1 MRILIINGPNLKYL
15 GDREPDIYGE
25 KSLYDIESDIRSMPD
40 INDNDI
46 EFFVS
51 NSEGEIID
59 RIYERDYDGLI
70 INPGAYSHYS
80 LAILDALRAIHVPK
94 VEVHMTNVFRRDE
107 KRKTL
112 VTAEGVDGVI
122 IGFGDYVYKMALNYF
137 L

>member
-1 MRILIINGPNLKYL
+1 MKYL

-51 NSEGEIID
+51 NSEGDIID

>member
-51 NSEGEIID
+51 NSEGDIID

-122 IGFGDYVYKMALNYF
+122 IGFGDYVYKIALNYF

>member
-51 NSEGEIID
+51 NSEGDIID